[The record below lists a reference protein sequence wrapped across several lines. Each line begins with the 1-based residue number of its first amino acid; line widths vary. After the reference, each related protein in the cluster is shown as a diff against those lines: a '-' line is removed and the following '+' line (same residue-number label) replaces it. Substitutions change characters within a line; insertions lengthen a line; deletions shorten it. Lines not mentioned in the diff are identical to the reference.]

1 MRYVNDPGVDDVR
14 CRWTSGSLAIRPR
27 WSVGAKLMRWPKK
40 PQLEISMRL
49 HFLGRSTLT
58 EVHGFLKLKLLTL
71 CRAPRM
77 HREQILIF
85 LIVFSTS
92 HL

>member
-1 MRYVNDPGVDDVR
+1 MMLDADGLVGPWQYGKDGQ
-14 CRWTSGSLAIRPR
+14 
-27 WSVGAKLMRWPKK
+27 VGAKLMRWPKK
-40 PQLEISMRL
+40 PQLVISMRL
-49 HFLGRSTLT
+49 RFLGRSTLT
-58 EVHGFLKLKLLTL
+58 EVRGFLRLKLLTL